1 MKRNPLSFVSW
12 LGQSLA
18 ALTLVLVV
26 AGSVRA
32 HPSGGPYGPQA
43 VRYELPKVSGKI
55 YYTAPGAPAEASGL
69 SLEQPCSLPSA
80 IARVVTGD
88 AIVLRG
94 GEYRTGSLKLN
105 QGVVIQPYADE
116 QPLLKGTE
124 IASEWTKQKN
134 GLFRTKWAHLFPGK
148 PADWWRR
155 ESVGAKTPRHRFN
168 MDMVFVDGRRLHSA
182 GWEGELDADSFYID
196 YTTGDVYL
204 SIDPKDH
211 VVEIT
216 AHDGAL
222 LRSIAEVNGKA
233 SDHGALILRG
243 IGFTQ
248 YAYRALEIDGRE
260 PEGIADPAS
269 YGNDVPGCLIENVS
283 ITHCSRVAAY
293 LRGDHLTVRNCL
305 ISDTVTE
312 GLYVLSSK
320 DCLLERNIIRR
331 NNVDNMLGYFPSA
344 VKIFNQ
350 TQRVTCRDNLVL
362 EMRNSNGIW
371 WDVGNRDGVM
381 VDNYVQDAQSGF
393 FFEISKGALCVGNV
407 FVNCEDGSR
416 SLNSCNV
423 EVYHNTYVNSPATFE
438 RTERSAVADHF
449 GWHPSTGPDVN
460 ERTGH
465 VFEGNLVV
473 ADERFPGALLRVR
486 QSAKVNGQLRDLQLA
501 RSDRNLYVRTG
512 AAPKTLIEWG
522 PGSGDVQGIPVS
534 SLAELRVMQPGFEVA
549 SETLSTGMH
558 GFFVSPELKDFS
570 PQLGLIPAGMDS
582 MKLEQLPARVQAL
595 LCEHLKGKLVP
606 GTYLPATE

>member
-1 MKRNPLSFVSW
+1 MKRTPLLFVSR
-12 LGQSLA
+12 LGQVLA
-18 ALTLVLVV
+18 ALTLSLAL
-26 AGSVRA
+26 AGLARA

-43 VRYELPKVSGKI
+43 QRYELPKVSGKI
-55 YYTAPGAPAEASGL
+55 YYAAPGAPASATGL
-69 SLEQPCSLPSA
+69 SLEQACSLSSA

-94 GEYRTGSLKLN
+94 GEYRTGDLKVN

-116 QPLLKGTE
+116 QPVLKGTE
-124 IASEWTKQKN
+124 IATDWTRQRN
-134 GLFRTKWAHLFPGK
+134 GLFRTKWEHLFPGK

-155 ESVGAKTPRHRFN
+155 ESVGAKTPPHRFN

-196 YTTGDVYL
+196 YTSGCVYL

-211 VVEIT
+211 LVEIT
-216 AHDGAL
+216 AHDGGL

-233 SDHGALILRG
+233 PDHGALILRG

-260 PEGIADPAS
+260 PEGLADPAS
-269 YGNDVPGCLIENVS
+269 YGNDVPDCVIENVS
-283 ITHCSRVAAY
+283 ITHCSRVGAY
-293 LRGDHLTVRNCL
+293 LRGDRLKVINCL
-305 ISDTVTE
+305 VSDTVTE
-312 GLYVLSSK
+312 GIYVLGSK

-350 TQRVTCRDNLVL
+350 SHRMTCRDNLVV
-362 EMRNSNGIW
+362 EMHNSNGIW

-381 VDNYVQDAQSGF
+381 VDNYVEDAQTGF

-449 GWHPSTGPDVN
+449 GWHPSTGPDVK

-465 VFEGNLVV
+465 VFVGNLVV

-486 QSAKVNGQLRDLQLA
+486 QAAKVNPLLRDLMMA
-501 RSDRNLYVRTG
+501 KTDDNLYVRTG
-512 AAPKTLIEWG
+512 LAPKTLIEWG
-522 PGSGDVQGIPVS
+522 PGSGDAQSIPVA
-534 SLAELRVMQPGFEVA
+534 SLAELRALQPGFEA
-549 SETLSTGMH
+549 GSDALYTGMS
-558 GFFVSPELKDFS
+558 GFFVSPEMRDFS
-570 PQLGLIPAGMDS
+570 PRNGLVPAS
-582 MKLEQLPARVQAL
+582 VCTAKVESLPARVQAL